1 MGIRSCPHF
10 APSLLLLTC
19 SSLPLLPFSH
29 VVLAPAEWR
38 KDGERRVIL
47 AGHRDNLALSSLVE
61 GIV

>member
-1 MGIRSCPHF
+1 M
-10 APSLLLLTC
+10 ASLLLLTC